1 MTTWQSKTFKYG
13 TTSTVQF
20 IFFFNHKYSKN
31 KPSTKNLMY
40 SLKIFSIPE
49 KKMSVLS
56 NISTFWIG
64 WKIRKMVITGLRSL
78 MKRKKLRWKSV
89 KILKTMRKSEAVFLV
104 RIASKGR
111 LRLLMANKY
120 WWKIMLCSVLKLSE
134 STFLQNLCWTRP
146 QKGWTT
152 WPRPSTVLVVWTIY
166 LLRRAMLPY
175 WSLSSRHCWTENVDI
190 INKLI
195 NIIAKHNWY
204 RTSGVIPILI
214 FFFLLLHFFRF
225 RSCWLFGFL
234 TLISRLWR
242 FVIFFKLRMFELHM
256 LSHRP
261 FSSIGFTAS
270 RHRTYIISLYF
281 AGAAPDSFPIFFRIR
296 PFLFLVICYGIS
308 ELFLLVKRRPQL
320 FVQLTI
326 LLLEFL
332 DLGGI
337 ELIGLLVVCL
347 EFCDGYYLP
356 FIFLLGL
363 RWTRISWMVFAVSS
377 NHLKTWWRFH

>member
-1 MTTWQSKTFKYG
+1 
-13 TTSTVQF
+13 
-20 IFFFNHKYSKN
+20 
-31 KPSTKNLMY
+31 
-40 SLKIFSIPE
+40 
-49 KKMSVLS
+49 
-56 NISTFWIG
+56 
-64 WKIRKMVITGLRSL
+64 
-78 MKRKKLRWKSV
+78 
-89 KILKTMRKSEAVFLV
+89 
-104 RIASKGR
+104 
-111 LRLLMANKY
+111 
-120 WWKIMLCSVLKLSE
+120 
-134 STFLQNLCWTRP
+134 
-146 QKGWTT
+146 
-152 WPRPSTVLVVWTIY
+152 
-166 LLRRAMLPY
+166 
-175 WSLSSRHCWTENVDI
+175 
-190 INKLI
+190 
-195 NIIAKHNWY
+195 
-204 RTSGVIPILI
+204 
-214 FFFLLLHFFRF
+214 
-225 RSCWLFGFL
+225 
-234 TLISRLWR
+234 
-242 FVIFFKLRMFELHM
+242 MFELHM

-363 RWTRISWMVFAVSS
+363 R
-377 NHLKTWWRFH
+377 